1 MANYKWTHIDGDV
14 FMSASGPTGSIQY
27 RAGDENNSTRIAGSS
42 RLVYAT
48 SSDAIE
54 FHGDINITGNLFV
67 DGDTTSISSSNLVIK
82 DPVIGIGF
90 GTASAHTGA
99 AGDRGFVFGL
109 AGNNNQALIWD
120 QSSGSFVLGK
130 VGATGPTQT
139 AYNIPFGDL
148 GTLRLGSLRVGDLS
162 GSGRL
167 FGTGIE
173 TSGHLAA
180 SGTISNNSIISSSGE
195 IFSAGGLRTSG
206 QASLSGTLIASGNVH
221 LGDDKKLYLGI
232 NEDVFIEYDEAVR
245 NVLIISGS
253 STRGIDLSGSAIFID
268 ANTIVSG
275 VMAGPNSYLSIDTDG
290 KFVLTGTVETL
301 PGGEELPSGY
311 YQHIQFNDSGDFGG
325 SANFL
330 WDGDAVRVI
339 GHVSGSGNI
348 HAGNII
354 TSGDLNITG
363 SLSGSSE
370 LFGTSLRTSQFVQ
383 ASGAIKNKSFI
394 SSSGEVFAVG
404 GLITSGDILATGTL
418 ASAAI
423 TSTGASTMGGL
434 KVGDLSGSGRLF
446 GKGIETS
453 GHLGVSGSI
462 KSGLIV
468 SSSGEIFSVGGLRT
482 SGLLQ
487 ATGTIKNTSFISSS
501 GEIFGAVMTTSGPF
515 QASGS
520 IEAKY
525 FISSSANVF
534 GQTLETSGDALI
546 SGSIKNQSFISSS
559 GEVFGKN
566 LRTSSGL
573 SVTGSTLIKDETL
586 IQDDLVIEDDV
597 ILTGSLVVMS
607 GTTKV
612 LEVDGA
618 EHDGTGVLLGR
629 SRGRFTQNFYSNMQY
644 TSHDAGVMAFITLSQ
659 NVYGNKSAQ
668 TTISYENAMIMP
680 YGGRLVKC
688 MFRIAESMSGAFP
701 RMQFWVGSIND
712 ANGTVATDACTM
724 IGQSTASNNPGQN
737 VVGSLD
743 LTTPFHTTG
752 SFSFGTG
759 SIVAIEFGGAGEDID
774 YLHFTAVFEFNTLDE
789 FITGSGN

>member
-1 MANYKWTHIDGDV
+1 MANYKWTYIDGDV
-14 FMSASGPTGSIQY
+14 FMSGSGPTGSIQY
-27 RAGDENNSTRIAGSS
+27 RAGDENNSTRIIGSS
-42 RLVYAT
+42 KLVYAT
-48 SSDAIE
+48 SSNAIE
-54 FHGDINITGNLFV
+54 FEGDINITGNLFV

-99 AGDRGFVFGL
+99 VGDRGFVFGL

-120 QSSGSFVLGK
+120 HSSGSFVLGK

-206 QASLSGTLIASGNVH
+206 QASLSGTLIVSGNVH
-221 LGDDKKLYLGI
+221 IGDDKKLYLGV
-232 NEDVFIEYDEAVR
+232 NEDVFIQYDETGR
-245 NVLIISGS
+245 DVLVISGS
-253 STRGIDLSGSAIFID
+253 ATRGIELSGSAIFVD

-275 VMAGPNSYLSIDTDG
+275 NMAGPNSYLSIDTDG
-290 KFVLTGTVETL
+290 KFVLTGTL
-301 PGGEELPSGY
+301 DADAGGTD
-311 YQHIQFNDSGDFGG
+311 QHIQFNESDAFGG

-330 WDGDAVRVI
+330 WDDTNVRVI

-354 TSGDLNITG
+354 TSGDFDITG

-370 LFGTSLRTSQFVQ
+370 LFGTSLATSQFVQ

-404 GLITSGDILATGTL
+404 GLRTSGDIIATGTL
-418 ASAAI
+418 ASAGI
-423 TSTGASTMGGL
+423 TSTGASNMGAL
-434 KVGDLSGSGRLF
+434 RVGDLSGSGRLF

-462 KSGLIV
+462 RSGLIV
-468 SSSGEIFSVGGLRT
+468 SSSGEVFSVGGLRT

-487 ATGTIKNTSFISSS
+487 VTGTIKNTSFISSS
-501 GEIFGAVMTTSGPF
+501 GEIFGAVITTSGPF

-520 IEAKY
+520 IESEY

-534 GQTLETSGDALI
+534 GQTLETSGDAII
-546 SGSIKNQSFISSS
+546 SGNIKNKSFISSS
-559 GEVFGKN
+559 GEVFGGN
-566 LRTSSGL
+566 LRTSGGL
-573 SVTGSTLIKDETL
+573 SVTGSTLLKDETL
-586 IQDDLVIEDDV
+586 ILDDLVIEDDV

-612 LEVDGA
+612 LEVDG
-618 EHDGTGVLLGR
+618 EDHDGTGVLLGR
-629 SRGRFTQNFYSNMQY
+629 TRGRFTQNFYSNMQY
-644 TSHDAGVMAFITLSQ
+644 TSHAAEAMAFIALSQ

-668 TTISYENAMIMP
+668 QTISYSNAMIMP
-680 YGGRLVKC
+680 YSGRLVKC
-688 MFRIAESMSGAFP
+688 MFRVAESMSGAFP
-701 RMQFWVGSIND
+701 KLQFWVGSIND

-724 IGQSTASNNPGQN
+724 IGQSTASSNPGQD

>member
-1 MANYKWTHIDGDV
+1 MANYKWTYIDTEV
-14 FMSASGPTGSIQY
+14 FMSGSGPTGSIQY
-27 RAGDENNSTRIAGSS
+27 RAGDENNSARITGSS

-67 DGDTTSISSSNLVIK
+67 DGGTTSISSSNLIIK

-99 AGDRGFVFGL
+99 VGDRGFVFGL

-120 QSSGSFVLGK
+120 QTSGSFILGK
-130 VGATGPTQT
+130 TGATGPTET
-139 AYNIPFGDL
+139 AFDIPFTNYSAL
-148 GTLRLGSLRVGDLS
+148 KLSKLQFIQDLS

-173 TSGHLAA
+173 TSGHLAV
-180 SGTISNNSIISSSGE
+180 SGSISSGSIISSSGE

-206 QASLSGTLIASGNVH
+206 QASLSGTLIVSGNVH
-221 LGDDKKLYLGI
+221 IGDDKKLYLGV
-232 NEDVFIEYDEAVR
+232 NEDVFIQYDETGR
-245 NVLIISGS
+245 DVLIISGS
-253 STRGIDLSGSAIFID
+253 ATRGIDLSGSAIFVD
-268 ANTIVSG
+268 APTIISG

-290 KFVLTGTVETL
+290 KFVLTGTIPTL
-301 PGGEELPSGY
+301 PGGADT
-311 YQHIQFNDSGDFGG
+311 HIQFNDSGDFGG

-330 WDGDAVRVI
+330 WDGTNVRVI
-339 GHVSGSGNI
+339 GNVSGSGNI

-354 TSGDLNITG
+354 TSKDLNITG

-370 LFGTSLRTSQFVQ
+370 LFGTSLRTSDTIQ
-383 ASGAIKNKSFI
+383 ASGTIKNKSFI
-394 SSSGEVFAVG
+394 SSSGEIFAVG
-404 GLITSGDILATGTL
+404 GLKTSGNILATGTL

-423 TSTGASTMGGL
+423 TSSGASTMGSL
-434 KVGDLSGSGRLF
+434 SVGNLSGSGRLF
-446 GKGIETS
+446 GQGIETS

-462 KSGLIV
+462 KNGLIV
-468 SSSGEIFSVGGLRT
+468 SSSGEVFSVGGLRT

-487 ATGTIKNTSFISSS
+487 ATGTIKNESFISSS

-546 SGSIKNQSFISSS
+546 SGSITNTSFISSS
-559 GEVFGKN
+559 GEVFGEN
-566 LRTSSGL
+566 LRTSGAL
-573 SVTGSTLIKDETL
+573 SVTGSTLIKGETL
-586 IQDDLVIEDDV
+586 IQDNLVIENDV

-629 SRGRFTQNFYSNMQY
+629 ARGRFTQNFYSNMQY
-644 TSHDAGVMAFITLSQ
+644 VSHAAGVMAFITLSQ
-659 NVYGNKSAQ
+659 NVYGNKVAQ
-668 TTISYENAMIMP
+668 TSISYQNAMIMP

-688 MFRIAESMSGAFP
+688 MFRIAETMSGAFP

-712 ANGTVATDACTM
+712 ANGTVASSACTM

-774 YLHFTAVFEFNTLDE
+774 FLHFTAVFEFNTLDE